1 MANTSAL
8 ETLIDLAQRDSDAAA
23 KRLGAALKAVEEA
36 EQKLQMLLGYRD
48 DYANKLDQA
57 QMNGITPFAYAN
69 FVAFVGKLDNAINGQ
84 REVLKHANY
93 KSDQEKKAWQES
105 ERKRLSYR
113 TLTERAAAEA
123 LKVENKR
130 DQKMMDDHAARTARR
145 AGH

>member
-1 MANTSAL
+1 MAQASAL

-48 DYANKLDQA
+48 DYARKLDAA
-57 QMNGITPFAYAN
+57 QMAGITPFAYHN

-84 REVLKHANY
+84 REVLKHAQY
-93 KSDQEKKAWQES
+93 KSGIEKAAWQAS

-113 TLTERAAAEA
+113 TLNERAAAEA
-123 LKVENKR
+123 LQIENKR
-130 DQKMMDDHAARTARR
+130 DQKLMDDHAARGAFYKR
-145 AGH
+145 